1 MQEQTRNDLQRL
13 TARILRISLF
23 FLILAL
29 PFFLI
34 ASWRI
39 YVAGFMLGTIVST
52 YNMILTARRTI
63 QITETILSG
72 SKRLRTSGMLIRF
85 ATIALGVML
94 VVRFPE
100 TFDLI
105 AFVIG
110 LLLTH
115 IIMVV
120 DGLFH
125 LQ

>member
-1 MQEQTRNDLQRL
+1 
-13 TARILRISLF
+13 
-23 FLILAL
+23 
-29 PFFLI
+29 
-34 ASWRI
+34 
-39 YVAGFMLGTIVST
+39 
-52 YNMILTARRTI
+52 MILTARRTI